1 MSNLNVYTDGNN
13 STTNSI
19 YTTQNNLLLNNLL
32 KFYAQDDNMDYMLR
46 IINGESKISLRII
59 DWFATNYAKKYY
71 TLYSI
76 HNTGRRF
83 KVYVDYKLKLK
94 AYSKKRF
101 DPFCRWDRI
110 NVPYKDDKY
119 IQTTIGQLNF
129 FKWAL
134 ENDVIRY
141 IEENYANIE
150 KDMNNRNSNAKKNS
164 MCSSIASEMSMA
176 STTSATSFSSDGD
189 GCDGDGDGDD
199 GDDGGDSGKCNIQNT
214 NTDSSIENSSLVPLS
229 ETNNKTRKKREEL
242 SISATKSIKKEKV
255 EIVVNFN

>member
-1 MSNLNVYTDGNN
+1 MSS
-13 STTNSI
+13 STTYSN
-19 YTTQNNLLLNNLL
+19 YTTQNDLLLNNLL
-32 KFYAQDDNMDYMLR
+32 KFYEESNNMDYMLR

-71 TLYSI
+71 TVYEI
-76 HNTGRRF
+76 PNTERRF

-110 NVPYKDDKY
+110 TVPYKDGKY

-134 ENDVIRY
+134 ENNVIHF
-141 IEENYANIE
+141 IEDNYSNIE
-150 KDMNNRNSNAKKNS
+150 KDMNNRNSTSKSKS
-164 MCSSIASEMSMA
+164 LSDSSVSSA
-176 STTSATSFSSDGD
+176 STESMNVDVEVNDINDVNCGDNNSTSSEIVTGD
-189 GCDGDGDGDD
+189 
-199 GDDGGDSGKCNIQNT
+199 I
-214 NTDSSIENSSLVPLS
+214 
-229 ETNNKTRKKREEL
+229 NNKTRKKREEL

>member
-1 MSNLNVYTDGNN
+1 MTFNMTCSN
-13 STTNSI
+13 
-19 YTTQNNLLLNNLL
+19 YTTQNDLLLNNLL
-32 KFYAQDDNMDYMLR
+32 KFYEESNNMDYMLR

-71 TLYSI
+71 TVYEI
-76 HNTGRRF
+76 PNTERRF

-110 NVPYKDDKY
+110 TVPYKDGKY

-134 ENDVIRY
+134 ENNVIHY

-150 KDMNNRNSNAKKNS
+150 KDMNNRNSTSKKKS
-164 MCSSIASEMSMA
+164 LSDTAISTA
-176 STTSATSFSSDGD
+176 STDSICSDTNDTNDTNYNNGISSSGFVATD
-189 GCDGDGDGDD
+189 
-199 GDDGGDSGKCNIQNT
+199 I
-214 NTDSSIENSSLVPLS
+214 
-229 ETNNKTRKKREEL
+229 NNKTRKKREEL

-255 EIVVNFN
+255 EIVMNFN

>member
-1 MSNLNVYTDGNN
+1 MSNLNIYTDGNN

-32 KFYAQDDNMDYMLR
+32 KFYAQDGNMDYMLR

-189 GCDGDGDGDD
+189 GDGDGDGHVGECDV
-199 GDDGGDSGKCNIQNT
+199 QNT
-214 NTDSSIENSSLVPLS
+214 NTDCSLDNGSLALPPPS